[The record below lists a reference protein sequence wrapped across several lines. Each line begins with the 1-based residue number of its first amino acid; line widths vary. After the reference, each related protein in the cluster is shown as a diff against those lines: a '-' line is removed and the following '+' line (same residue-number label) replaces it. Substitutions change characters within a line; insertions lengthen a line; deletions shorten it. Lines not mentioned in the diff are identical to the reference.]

1 MFKIFLMALVVTLIT
16 SVTSY
21 YVIWIDTQESL
32 AALEQKTVA
41 RVRALSEKT
50 ATTNEQMGNLIR
62 GSNNLINSYARKL
75 NEVKQ
80 TLDSTN
86 THIDT
91 ALTEISS
98 QQHGFSGAVLL
109 VENQATSFEM
119 RLASLENDLSS
130 ISIPLQELRVDLHEV
145 KENLNNA
152 SQVDL
157 KLNQID
163 HIEQQTPS
171 LLSYSEPCPSTALNR
186 AERLPRLKR
195 ELEKSTS
202 TGTHDVAVKFDI
214 TKGGDLI
221 IQGLESQTAP
231 TNVLGAVRRYMGGLV
246 FDSQGAEFSGC
257 EALVKLE
264 VS

>member
-1 MFKIFLMALVVTLIT
+1 MFKVFLMALVVTLIT

-32 AALEQKTVA
+32 TALEQKTVA

-62 GSNNLINSYARKL
+62 GSNNLINSYARTL

-130 ISIPLQELRVDLHEV
+130 ISIPLQELRADLHEV

-157 KLNQID
+157 KLD
-163 HIEQQTPS
+163 HIEQQTLS

-246 FDSQGAEFSGC
+246 FDSHGAEFSGC

-264 VS
+264 VG